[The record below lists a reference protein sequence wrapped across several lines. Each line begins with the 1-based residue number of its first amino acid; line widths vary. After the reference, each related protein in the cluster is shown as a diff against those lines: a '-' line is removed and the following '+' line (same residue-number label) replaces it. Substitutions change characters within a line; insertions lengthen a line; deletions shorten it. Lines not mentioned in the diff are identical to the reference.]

1 MGKLTRRPDRP
12 AADGDPLV
20 GVVVTAAAVA
30 AGAAVGMLTHW
41 LLARLPFLRGHDP
54 YEARILGP
62 AAMGGLAAGL
72 IAAGARPRQSFW
84 AVATPAALC
93 AGGYAAARIVDP
105 SAGAREL
112 VLLGAVAVIAAA
124 MGGLGAVSGW
134 MDRRRRASRST
145 WPRSPALAVACA
157 MGALSLAPYALA
169 PVLLPGFDLAVR
181 LGERQIATSHGPP
194 LGLAWGVAAVLVSA
208 STRLP
213 APVLLL
219 AGVAAVASAAAAL
232 AGGPAEPQWLAVLS
246 AALRGA
252 LWVVVTGLVL
262 QALHELCESDQRR
275 PLRRTATP
283 RPPKPKRGGRPRKPP
298 SPSPDDGFRG
308 PYLR

>member
-1 MGKLTRRPDRP
+1 MGRLTRRPDRP

-62 AAMGGLAAGL
+62 AALGGLAAGL

-194 LGLAWGVAAVLVSA
+194 LGLAWGVAAV
-208 STRLP
+208 
-213 APVLLL
+213 
-219 AGVAAVASAAAAL
+219 ASAAAAL

>member
-20 GVVVTAAAVA
+20 GVVVTAVAVV

-41 LLARLPFLRGHDP
+41 LLARLPFMRGHDP
-54 YEARILGP
+54 YEARVLGP
-62 AAMGGLAAGL
+62 AALGGLAAGL
-72 IAAGARPRQSFW
+72 IAGSARPRQSLW
-84 AVATPAALC
+84 AVAPPTALC

-105 SAGAREL
+105 SAGAGEWI
-112 VLLGAVAVIAAA
+112 LLGAVALIAAA
-124 MGGLGAVSGW
+124 MGGLGAASGW
-134 MDRRRRASRST
+134 MDRRRRASRPT
-145 WPRSPALAVACA
+145 WLRSPALAVACV
-157 MGALSLAPYALA
+157 MGAFSLAPYALA
-169 PVLLPGFDLAVR
+169 PVVLPGFDLAVR
-181 LGERQIATSHGPP
+181 LGERQLPTSHGPP

-208 STRLP
+208 CTRLP

-232 AGGPAEPQWLAVLS
+232 TGGPTEPQWLAVLS
-246 AALRGA
+246 AAARGA

-262 QALHELCESDQRR
+262 QALHELHESDQRR
-275 PLRRTATP
+275 RLRRTTTVR
-283 RPPKPKRGGRPRKPP
+283 RPKLRRGGRPRKPP
-298 SPSPDDGFRG
+298 SPSSDDGFRG